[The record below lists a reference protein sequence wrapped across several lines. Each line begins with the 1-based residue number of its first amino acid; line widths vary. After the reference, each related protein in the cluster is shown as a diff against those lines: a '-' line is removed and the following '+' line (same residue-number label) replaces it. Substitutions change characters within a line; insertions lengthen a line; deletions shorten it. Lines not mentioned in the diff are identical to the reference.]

1 MARQLNEVLGSYT
14 PETLFADGRHEPDVF
29 SIWLK
34 AGQGVLKRGSLI
46 AMSSA
51 GADGILMGSDAAPIA
66 QELTLTSKVGTVTKA
81 GLDVSTL
88 AVYDAEGGT
97 LAALTTDYTVTY
109 ESDTLTVTA
118 TDSGALASAQSCYIV
133 CKIAA
138 DNVTPPN
145 CVLMRDVDTGT
156 EDGEHVPGAAW
167 RSGHFAGNYL
177 VCADGYE
184 ITDADKEHLRTLG
197 IFLSNAGEAM
207 V

>member
-1 MARQLNEVLGSYT
+1 MARQLNELLGSYT

-46 AMSSA
+46 AMTA
-51 GADGILMGSDAAPIA
+51 GADGILMGSDATPVE
-66 QELTLTSKVGTVTKA
+66 QELALTDKVGTLAKA

-97 LAALTTDYTVTY
+97 LAALTTDNTVTY

-118 TDSGALASAQSCYIV
+118 TESGVLASAQSCYIT
-133 CKIAA
+133 CQLAA
-138 DNVTPPN
+138 GSATPPN

-156 EDGEHVPGAAW
+156 EDGEHLPGAAW
-167 RSGHFAGNYL
+167 RSGHFAANYL
-177 VCADGYE
+177 ICADGYE
-184 ITDADKEHLRTLG
+184 ITDSDKERLRELG
-197 IFLSNAGEAM
+197 IFLSNAGEAII
-207 V
+207 